1 MKKDKFKKGV
11 AALMMVLILGTL
23 VMVISVSQLSYNMWT
38 RQSLEWSILKY
49 QNSARA
55 SSASL
60 YMAMNL
66 FRDRSYSGND
76 VTVFYLADGDKAQGY
91 SLSSNISTVTSPP
104 ADCATRTCKQISTS
118 FTKNPFA
125 ITQTFY
131 FIMMHPL
138 MELGGGALLPNL
150 RIPLLELLGGV

>member
-1 MKKDKFKKGV
+1 MKKNMYKKGV
-11 AALMMVLILGTL
+11 VALMLVLILGTL
-23 VMVISVSQLSYNMWT
+23 VMVISVSQLAYNMWT
-38 RQSLEWSILKY
+38 KQSLEWSILKY

-66 FRDRSYSGND
+66 FRDRAYSGSD
-76 VTVFYLADGDKAQGY
+76 VEVFYLAGGDKIQGY
-91 SLSSNISTVTSPP
+91 SLSSSISTVTSP
-104 ADCATRTCKQISTS
+104 AECATQTCKQISTS

-131 FIMMHPL
+131 FMLMHPL
-138 MELGGGALLPNL
+138 MELGRGTLLPNL
-150 RIPLLELLGGV
+150 RIPVLEFLGGV